1 MSTTETKPT
10 EAAIVRYDGQE
21 FSIDR
26 TVAESDSHLRAALA
40 GVYPSLATAAFS
52 RATENGR
59 LVVTATKTAGTKGA
73 ALDVAA
79 RLAASGEHVNPAIRV
94 ATRVS
99 TLLAT
104 GAIHPARFARLEQ
117 TMRRAAERGSREHSV
132 ISTTLSRL
140 RSAAPNSASGPVE
153 LL

>member
-10 EAAIVRYDGQE
+10 EPAIVRYDGQE

-73 ALDVAA
+73 PGDVAA
-79 RLAASGEHVNPAIRV
+79 RLASSRAHVNPAIRV
-94 ATRVS
+94 ACRVS
-99 TLLAT
+99 ALLAT
-104 GAIHPARFARLEQ
+104 GALHPMRFARLES
-117 TMRRAAERGSREHSV
+117 TMLRAAKRGSHERSD
-132 ISTTLSRL
+132 ILAALGRL
-140 RSAAPNSASGPVE
+140 RSAQPEASHDPVK

>member
-1 MSTTETKPT
+1 MSTNETKPT
-10 EAAIVRYDGQE
+10 EPAIVRYDGQE

-104 GAIHPARFARLEQ
+104 GTIHPARFARLEQ
-117 TMRRAAERGSREHSV
+117 TMRRAAERGSKEQSV
-132 ISTTLSRL
+132 ISTTLLRL
-140 RSAAPNSASGPVE
+140 RSAAPDSASGPVE

>member
-1 MSTTETKPT
+1 MSTNETKPT

-26 TVAESDSHLRAALA
+26 TVAESDSHLRAALS

-79 RLAASGEHVNPAIRV
+79 RLAASGEHVNPAVRA
-94 ATRVS
+94 ATRIAA
-99 TLLAT
+99 LLAT
-104 GAIHPARFARLEQ
+104 DRMHPAGFARLE
-117 TMRRAAERGSREHSV
+117 RLIERASRRGSIEKQT
-132 ISTTLSRL
+132 ISAVLGRL
-140 RSAAPNSASGPVE
+140 RAGRPEPSTDGAN

>member
-1 MSTTETKPT
+1 MSTTETKPK
-10 EAAIVRYDGQE
+10 EPAIVRYDGQE

-73 ALDVAA
+73 PGDVAA
-79 RLAASGEHVNPAIRV
+79 RLE
-94 ATRVS
+94 S
-99 TLLAT
+99 TML
-104 GAIHPARFARLEQ
+104 
-117 TMRRAAERGSREHSV
+117 RAAKRGSHERSD
-132 ISTTLSRL
+132 ILAALGRL
-140 RSAAPNSASGPVE
+140 RTAQPEASHEPVG